1 MSTELRKM
9 RQSFCAI
16 FSTAFLQVYEFEI
29 HSLQCTLENN
39 VINKEE
45 SKHVTFNKIIRSNPG
60 GNNSLPSAR
69 D

>member
-29 HSLQCTLENN
+29 HSLENN

-45 SKHVTFNKIIRSNPG
+45 SKHVTFNKIIRSNSG